1 MTVGDDDGDKGDG
14 DREGAGGGVG
24 DDGRRRDCVGDDDGV
39 DEEDGVGDS
48 VGGTGDSVGDRAGP
62 TTSGSSVGCVS
73 AALVDCSLGAGVG
86 VRLEVDPG
94 SDQSPTLSPLTKVVC
109 NLV

>member
-1 MTVGDDDGDKGDG
+1 MAAGDDDGDNGDG

-24 DDGRRRDCVGDDDGV
+24 DDGRRRDCVGD
-39 DEEDGVGDS
+39 S
-48 VGGTGDSVGDRAGP
+48 VGGTGDSVGDRAVR
-62 TTSGSSVGCVS
+62 TTNGSSVGCVS